1 MRTAPQPPLDMPLF
15 TAILMLCALSLLVQ
29 YSAGGESVDLLGRQG
44 ARIGFAFALML
55 LFTRIPSAA
64 LLRWSPW
71 VYGAGLALLGVV
83 LVAGIIGKG
92 AQRWLDLGL
101 LRFQPAEIMKLAA
114 PMMVAW
120 LLTRLPLPP
129 RPFEALL
136 ALAAVLLPVAL
147 VVVQPDLGT
156 AILIA
161 IAGLVVI
168 FLAGVGWKPI
178 IALAALLSVAAPA
191 LWVLLLRDY
200 QRQRVLTLFDPWA
213 DPLGA
218 GYHIVQSIIAVGSG
232 GLHGKGWLAGTQSRL
247 DFIPERSTDFI
258 FAIYAEEFG
267 FVGNLLLLLVYLFI
281 GLRGLVISYYAP
293 DSYSRLLAGGLSI
306 TFFVCVFVNIGMAAG
321 ILPVVGVPLPLLSHG
336 GSSMAIM
343 MIGFGILMS
352 IHRQRDMFI
361 RK

>member
-1 MRTAPQPPLDMPLF
+1 MQKPPVTIDMPLF
-15 TAILMLCALSLLVQ
+15 TAIIMLCALSMLVQ
-29 YSAGGESVDLLGRQG
+29 YSATGENLELLGRQG
-44 ARIGFAFALML
+44 ARIGFAFMLML
-55 LFTRIPSAA
+55 LFTRIPTAA

-71 VYGAGLALLGVV
+71 LYGAGLLLLVIV
-83 LVAGIIGKG
+83 LITGIIGKG
-92 AQRWLDLGL
+92 AQRWLDLGV
-101 LRFQPAEIMKLAA
+101 LRFQPAEMMKLAV

-120 LLTRLPLPP
+120 ILTRLPLPP
-129 RPFEALL
+129 RPFQSLF
-136 ALAAVLLPVAL
+136 ALAAVLLPFGL

-161 IAGLVVI
+161 IAGIVVI

-178 IALAALLSVAAPA
+178 VAVFIALSAAAPA
-191 LWVLLLRDY
+191 MWVLLLRDY

-232 GLHGKGWLAGTQSRL
+232 GLRGKGWLAGTQSRL

-267 FVGNLLLLLVYLFI
+267 FLGNLILLLLYLFI
-281 GLRGLVISYYAP
+281 GLRGLVISYYAH
-293 DSYSRLLAGGLSI
+293 DSYARLLGSGLSI

-336 GSSMAIM
+336 GSSMAII

-352 IHRQRDMFI
+352 INQQRSTLSK
-361 RK
+361 R

>member
-1 MRTAPQPPLDMPLF
+1 MQKPPLTIDMPLF
-15 TAILMLCALSLLVQ
+15 TAIIMLCALSMLVQ
-29 YSAGGESVDLLGRQG
+29 YSATGENLELLGRQG
-44 ARIGFAFALML
+44 ARIGFAFMLML
-55 LFTRIPSAA
+55 LFTRIPTAA

-71 VYGAGLALLGVV
+71 LYGAGLLLLVIV
-83 LVAGIIGKG
+83 LITGIIGKG
-92 AQRWLDLGL
+92 AQRWLDLGV
-101 LRFQPAEIMKLAA
+101 LRFQPAEMMKLAV

-120 LLTRLPLPP
+120 ILTRLPLPP
-129 RPFEALL
+129 RPFQSLF
-136 ALAAVLLPVAL
+136 ALAAVLLPFGL

-161 IAGLVVI
+161 IAGIVVI
-168 FLAGVGWKPI
+168 FLAGVGWKSI
-178 IALAALLSVAAPA
+178 VAVFIALSAAAPVM
-191 LWVLLLRDY
+191 WVLLLRDY

-232 GLHGKGWLAGTQSRL
+232 GLRGKGWLAGTQSRL

-267 FVGNLLLLLVYLFI
+267 FLGNLILLLLYLFI
-281 GLRGLVISYYAP
+281 GLRGLVISYYAH
-293 DSYSRLLAGGLSI
+293 DSYARLLGSGLSI

-336 GSSMAIM
+336 GSSMAVI

-352 IHRQRDMFI
+352 INQQRSTLSK
-361 RK
+361 R

>member
-1 MRTAPQPPLDMPLF
+1 MQKPPVTIDMPLF
-15 TAILMLCALSLLVQ
+15 TAIIMLCALSMLVQ
-29 YSAGGESVDLLGRQG
+29 YSATGENLELLGRQG
-44 ARIGFAFALML
+44 ARIGFAFMLML
-55 LFTRIPSAA
+55 LFTRIPTAA

-71 VYGAGLALLGVV
+71 LYGAGLLLLVIV
-83 LVAGIIGKG
+83 LVTGIIGKG
-92 AQRWLDLGL
+92 AQRWLDLGV
-101 LRFQPAEIMKLAA
+101 LRFQPAEMMKLAV

-120 LLTRLPLPP
+120 ILTRLPLPP
-129 RPFEALL
+129 RPFQSLF
-136 ALAAVLLPVAL
+136 ALAAVLLPFGL

-161 IAGLVVI
+161 IAGIVVI

-178 IALAALLSVAAPA
+178 VAVFIALSAAAPVM
-191 LWVLLLRDY
+191 WVLLLRDY

-232 GLHGKGWLAGTQSRL
+232 GLRGKGWLAGTQSRL

-267 FVGNLLLLLVYLFI
+267 FLGNLILLLLYLFI
-281 GLRGLVISYYAP
+281 GLRGLVISYYAH
-293 DSYSRLLAGGLSI
+293 DSYARLLGSGLSI

-336 GSSMAIM
+336 GSSMAII

-352 IHRQRDMFI
+352 INQQRSTLSK
-361 RK
+361 R